1 MKRLKIAVLFGGC
14 SPEYRVMLNEL
25 SSEEKEECL
34 KNPQKT
40 N

>member
-1 MKRLKIAVLFGGC
+1 MKRLKIAVLLGGC
-14 SPEYRVMLNEL
+14 SPKYRVMLNEL

-34 KNPQKT
+34 KILQKT